1 MAHYTVQHVG
11 GTDHPTSS
19 AGAELSLATAQ
30 AMAIAVAKKH
40 RGTTATVTD
49 ASGVVQFTAGPYPAV
64 TSQGT

>member
-30 AMAIAVAKKH
+30 GMAIAVAKKH

-49 ASGVVQFTAGPYPAV
+49 ASGVVQFTAGPFPAT